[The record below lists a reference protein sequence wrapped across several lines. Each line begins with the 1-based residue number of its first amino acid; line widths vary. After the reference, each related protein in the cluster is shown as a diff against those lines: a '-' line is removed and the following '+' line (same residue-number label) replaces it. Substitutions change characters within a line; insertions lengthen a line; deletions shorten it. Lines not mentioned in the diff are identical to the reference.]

1 MAVEILI
8 LLLSGGLSAC
18 LCALLIPILHKAKAG
33 QTILGYVHEHSYKGG
48 TPTMGGIAFIFAAAV
63 CAPAFGLFADKRA
76 AVAVAFGAACAAV
89 GFLDDFIKFRFKR
102 NLGLRAYQKI
112 LFQAAIALL
121 AGFYCWHDGLT
132 VLNIPFTRISADI
145 GAWMIPLA
153 AFVFVAATNC
163 VNLTDGLD
171 GLAASV
177 SFWYFAALAALIFF
191 LSGTSGAALS
201 RLGLVLCGALAGY
214 LLFNTHR
221 ASVFMGD
228 TGSLGL
234 GGFAAAIAVFSGN
247 ALYVAILGIM
257 FVVSGISV
265 ILQVIY
271 YKRTGGKRLFLMA
284 PLHHHF
290 QQKGYGEA
298 KIAYAYSLITAAAGL
313 LCLLFVQ

>member
-1 MAVEILI
+1 MAAEFII
-8 LLLSGGLSAC
+8 LLLSGGLCAC
-18 LCALLIPILHKAKAG
+18 LCALLIPILRRAKAG
-33 QTILGYVHEHSYKGG
+33 QTILGYVREHSYKGG
-48 TPTMGGIAFIFAAAV
+48 TPTMGGIAFILAGALLV
-63 CAPAFGLFADKRA
+63 PALGLFADKRA
-76 AVAVAFGAACAAV
+76 AVALAFGAACAAV

-112 LFQAAIALL
+112 AFQGAIALL
-121 AGFYCWHDGLT
+121 AGLYCWHDGLT
-132 VLNIPFTRISADI
+132 VLYIPFTKLSFDI
-145 GAWMIPLA
+145 GGWMIPLA
-153 AFVFVAATNC
+153 AFIFVAATNC

-191 LSGTSGAALS
+191 QTGTSGVMLS
-201 RLGLVLCGALAGY
+201 RLCLVLCGSLAGY

-234 GGFAAAIAVFSGN
+234 GGFAAAVAVFSGN

-271 YKRTGGKRLFLMA
+271 YKRTGGRRLFLMA

-298 KIAYAYSLITAAAGL
+298 KIAFAYSVITAAAGL

>member
-1 MAVEILI
+1 MKTE
-8 LLLSGGLSAC
+8 LLLLLVSGAASAA
-18 LCALLIPILHKAKAG
+18 LCALLIPLLRRRKAE
-33 QTILGYVHEHSYKGG
+33 QYILGYVREHSGKAG
-48 TPTMGGIAFIFAAAV
+48 TPTMGGLAFVCAAAAV
-63 CAPAFGLFADKRA
+63 AAVFGLYADKRA
-76 AVAVAFGAACAAV
+76 AVAAAFGAAYAAV
-89 GFLDDFIKFRFKR
+89 GFLDDFLKAHYKR

-132 VLNIPFTRISADI
+132 VLNIPFTRISVDI

-191 LSGTSGAALS
+191 LSGTSGAAFS
-201 RLGLVLCGALAGY
+201 RLGFVLCGALAGY

>member
-1 MAVEILI
+1 MAAEFII

-18 LCALLIPILHKAKAG
+18 LCALLIPILRRAKAG
-33 QTILGYVHEHSYKGG
+33 QTILGYVREHSYKGG
-48 TPTMGGIAFIFAAAV
+48 TPTMGGIAFILTGALLV
-63 CAPAFGLFADKRA
+63 PALGLFADKRA
-76 AVAVAFGAACAAV
+76 AVALAFGAACAAV

-112 LFQAAIALL
+112 AFQGAIALL
-121 AGFYCWHDGLT
+121 AGLYCWHDGLT
-132 VLNIPFTRISADI
+132 VLYIPFTKLSFDI
-145 GAWMIPLA
+145 GGWMIPLA

-191 LSGTSGAALS
+191 QAGTSGVMLS
-201 RLGLVLCGALAGY
+201 RLCLVLCGSLAGY

-234 GGFAAAIAVFSGN
+234 GGFAAAVAVFSGN

-271 YKRTGGKRLFLMA
+271 YKRTGGRRLFLMA

-298 KIAYAYSLITAAAGL
+298 KIAFAYSVITAAAGL

>member
-1 MAVEILI
+1 MAAEFII
-8 LLLSGGLSAC
+8 LLLSGGLCAC
-18 LCALLIPILHKAKAG
+18 LCALLIPILRRAKAG
-33 QTILGYVHEHSYKGG
+33 QTILGYVREHSYKGG
-48 TPTMGGIAFIFAAAV
+48 TPTMGGIAFILAGALLV
-63 CAPAFGLFADKRA
+63 PALGLFADKRA
-76 AVAVAFGAACAAV
+76 AAALAFGAACAAV

-112 LFQAAIALL
+112 AFQGAIALL
-121 AGFYCWHDGLT
+121 AGLYCWHDGLT
-132 VLNIPFTRISADI
+132 VLYIPFTKLSFDI
-145 GAWMIPLA
+145 GGWMIPLA

-191 LSGTSGAALS
+191 QAGTSGVMLS
-201 RLGLVLCGALAGY
+201 RLCLVLCGSLAGY

-234 GGFAAAIAVFSGN
+234 GGFAAAVAVFSGN

-271 YKRTGGKRLFLMA
+271 YKRTGGRRLFLMA

-298 KIAYAYSLITAAAGL
+298 KIAFAYSVITAAAGL